1 MKKLFFLLLINF
13 SVFSQNLKLSAQAE
27 ISLLTISPGKELYS
41 TFGHSAIRIKDNQSG
56 LDKNYNYGTFDFN
69 APNFYL
75 KFLRGKLPYLI
86 SAHDFYLEMEYWA
99 YRENR
104 RVVEQKLNLSQN
116 QKQRIFDFLEHNLLP
131 ENKEYAYKFFTDN
144 CSTRL
149 RDVFQNACGDSLI
162 FDVGLH
168 SDSTYRQ
175 WIDKYAKDNNK
186 LWADFGMDLAIGIP
200 SDQVTGWSNAMY
212 IPNNLADALS
222 HAKIKN
228 QMGISDFVI
237 SETGLNEIIKTEVIS
252 EFSPVLSFSIL
263 FIIVL
268 LVTIFQYKKT
278 NSSLLFDKMF
288 FTILGLAGWILF
300 FLWFF
305 TDHGVT
311 TLNLNLV
318 WAFPLL
324 FPLFLLKNKMPK
336 VFNYFLWLYGSMN
349 MVLLVFIKF
358 LPQEINPAIIPV
370 LLTILLRI
378 TFILK
383 TTK

>member
-1 MKKLFFLLLINF
+1 MKKLFFLFLINF
-13 SVFSQNLKLSAQAE
+13 SVFSQNLKLSPQAE

-168 SDSTYRQ
+168 ADSTYRQ

-252 EFSPVLSFSIL
+252 EFSPVLAFSML

-324 FPLFLLKNKMPK
+324 FPLFLLKNVMPK
-336 VFNYFLWLYGSMN
+336 VFKIFLLLYGIMN
-349 MVLLVFIKF
+349 LVLLVFIKF

-370 LLTILLRI
+370 LLIILLRI

>member
-1 MKKLFFLLLINF
+1 MKKLLLLLLINF
-13 SVFSQNLKLSAQAE
+13 SVFSQNLLLSPQVE

-41 TFGHSAIRIKDNQSG
+41 TFGHSAIRIKDVQTG
-56 LDKNYNYGTFDFN
+56 MDKNYNYGTFDFN
-69 APNFYL
+69 ASNFYL

-104 RVVEQKLNLSQN
+104 KVMEQKLNLSQN
-116 QKQRIFDFLEHNLLP
+116 QKQRIFDFLENNLLP
-131 ENKEYAYKFFTDN
+131 ENKEYSYKFFTDN
-144 CSTRL
+144 CSTRI
-149 RDVFQNACGDSLI
+149 RDVFQYACGDSLV

-168 SDSTYRQ
+168 PDSTYRQ
-175 WIDKYAKDNNK
+175 WIDKYAKNNNK
-186 LWADFGMDLAIGIP
+186 LWADFAMDLAIGIP

-212 IPNNLADALS
+212 IPNNLADAFS
-222 HAKIKN
+222 HAKIIN
-228 QMGISDFVI
+228 QEGTSDFVI
-237 SETGLNEIIKTEVIS
+237 SETALNEIKKTEVIS
-252 EFSPVLSFSIL
+252 EFSPVLFFSIVL
-263 FIIVL
+263 IIVL
-268 LVTIFQYKKT
+268 FTTILQYKKS
-278 NSSLLFDKMF
+278 NSSLIFDKLF

-300 FLWFF
+300 LLWFF

-318 WAFPLL
+318 WALPLL

-336 VFNYFLWLYGSMN
+336 VFKYLILIYGLINIFLLI
-349 MVLLVFIKF
+349 FIKF

-370 LLTILLRI
+370 LLIIILRI

-383 TTK
+383 TIK

>member
-13 SVFSQNLKLSAQAE
+13 SVFSQNFKLSPQAE

-149 RDVFQNACGDSLI
+149 RDVFQSACGDSLI

-168 SDSTYRQ
+168 ADSTYRQ

-212 IPNNLADALS
+212 IPNNLADALR
-222 HAKIKN
+222 HAKIRN
-228 QMGISDFVI
+228 QKGITDFVI
-237 SETGLNEIIKTEVIS
+237 SETGLNEIIKTKVIS
-252 EFSPVLSFSIL
+252 EFSPILAFSIL

-278 NSSLLFDKMF
+278 NSSLLFDKLF

-336 VFNYFLWLYGSMN
+336 VFKFFLLLYGTMN
-349 MVLLVFIKF
+349 MVLLIFFKF

-370 LLTILLRI
+370 LLIILLRI

>member
-13 SVFSQNLKLSAQAE
+13 SVFSQNLKLSPQAE

-149 RDVFQNACGDSLI
+149 RDVFQSACGDSLI

-212 IPNNLADALS
+212 IPNNLADALR
-222 HAKIKN
+222 HAKIRN
-228 QMGISDFVI
+228 QKGITDFVI

-252 EFSPVLSFSIL
+252 EFSPVLALSIL

-278 NSSLLFDKMF
+278 NSSLLFDKLF

-324 FPLFLLKNKMPK
+324 FPIFLLKNKMPK
-336 VFNYFLWLYGSMN
+336 VFKIFLLLHGSMN
-349 MVLLVFIKF
+349 MVLLIFFKF

-370 LLTILLRI
+370 LLIILLRI

-383 TTK
+383 TNK